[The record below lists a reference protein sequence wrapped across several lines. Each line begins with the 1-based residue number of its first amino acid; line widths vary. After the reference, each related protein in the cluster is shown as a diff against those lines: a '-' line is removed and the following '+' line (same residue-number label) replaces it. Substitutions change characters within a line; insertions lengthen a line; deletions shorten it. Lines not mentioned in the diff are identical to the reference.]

1 MGRCRTAYMIM
12 VRQLESMIRLSSV
25 LARFHCEDVS
35 SFDKKYNEG
44 EYTDKD
50 ENKDGETTDKKFL
63 TWGETLQWYLEQ
75 CEEQIGDSVEE
86 LKQLEKLTN
95 MVIRRLINI
104 DHILIYLGGESV
116 PMMNDE
122 KDRTIAVHPNYV
134 V

>member
-1 MGRCRTAYMIM
+1 MSDGVYDYGETVGVDDSAF
-12 VRQLESMIRLSSV
+12 E
-25 LARFHCEDVS
+25 RFGEVS
-35 SFDKKYNEG
+35 LWGCIVFWLKYNEG
-44 EYTDKD
+44 ENTDKN

-104 DHILIYLGGESV
+104 DHILIYLGGEYV

-134 V
+134 FW

>member
-25 LARFHCEDVS
+25 LARFHCEDVLS
-35 SFDKKYNEG
+35 LDKKYNEG
-44 EYTDKD
+44 ENTDKD

-63 TWGETLQWYLEQ
+63 TWEETLQWYLEQ

-86 LKQLEKLTN
+86 LKQLEKLMN
-95 MVIRRLINI
+95 MVICQLINI
-104 DHILIYLGGESV
+104 DRILIYLGGKSTAT
-116 PMMNDE
+116 MNDE
-122 KDRTIAVHPNYV
+122 KDRTMAVHPNYV